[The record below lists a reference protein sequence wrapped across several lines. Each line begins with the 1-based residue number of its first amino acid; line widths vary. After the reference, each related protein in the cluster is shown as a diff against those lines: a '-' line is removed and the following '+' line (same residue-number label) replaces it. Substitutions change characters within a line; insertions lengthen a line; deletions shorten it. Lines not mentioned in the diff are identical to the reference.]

1 MIVEKLEND
10 CWSIQK
16 EPDEQLSL
24 EEQNLAIAICWH
36 VPDMELLG
44 EQGCAGNFDMYQFF
58 YNANTDKKY
67 MILFGRDGEI
77 FAHGNA
83 VILEAMEMTE
93 EDRELLNLAET

>member
-1 MIVEKLEND
+1 MLVEKLEND

-36 VPDMELLG
+36 IPDMELLG

-67 MILFGRDGEI
+67 MVLYGRDGEI

-93 EDRELLNLAET
+93 EDRELLNLSET